1 MIGSAMTTTRAQ
13 PWSVLAAVMPL
24 YCTRR
29 RAAPG
34 SPAGNRNSIAYVNN
48 QHGQRNFVRIIKI
61 HLGRLDL
68 CKLVTVRESKLVYR
82 SDRSAL
88 RTRKKRGRH
97 ASENICRTCRSR
109 KTTRD
114 LLFPTGF
121 YRQRGRAELPPLP
134 DYSMSSPTRLRIHVL
149 VPHMVSLVWLLKPAR
164 MTSSTNTQ

>member
-1 MIGSAMTTTRAQ
+1 MLRS

-24 YCTRR
+24 YYTHR
-29 RAAPG
+29 RATPASPG
-34 SPAGNRNSIAYVNN
+34 SPARNKNIIAYVNN
-48 QHGQRNFVRIIKI
+48 QHSQRNFVRIIKI

-97 ASENICRTCRSR
+97 ESENICRTCRSR
-109 KTTRD
+109 KTSRD

-164 MTSSTNTQ
+164 MIIVSTSSTDTQ